1 MKFKIERDYFYQA
14 ITEMIRII
22 PSNTHS
28 AILGGINITACSDGL
43 TLAASNHDLF
53 IEKVIPLSGDVCLEI
68 YEFGNIVISA
78 KNLHELVKKM
88 PNMITVSLIENDK
101 ITIQAEDISIQ
112 LNGFNPDDFSK
123 LPELTSKD
131 SFKMPMYILIQMI
144 KQTSFAVSH
153 NDSRPVLT
161 GLLLSFQE
169 NKLICAATNSHRLAL
184 SEQDI
189 STKIKGTYILPLQ
202 SAKELIRL
210 FSSSSEEIALYISDR
225 YLVFKSRDI
234 TFYTR
239 LIEGTYPNLTNL
251 IPEESKTT
259 IIIERNQ
266 FLKGID
272 RACLFARDSRNN
284 NVKLEIL
291 NDSNLLISSF
301 SSDLGKIEEVQKIE
315 SISGEKKLVI
325 SLDGCF
331 LMDALKAIS
340 EELVSLSFSGSMRP
354 VLIQPVESCTQKHL
368 VSPVRT

>member
-1 MKFKIERDYFYQA
+1 MNFRIERDYFYEA
-14 ITEMIRII
+14 ITEIIRIV
-22 PSNTHS
+22 PSNTNS
-28 AILGGINITACSDGL
+28 AILGSIKITAGSNGL
-43 TLAASNHDLF
+43 TLASTNHDIY
-53 IEKVIPLSGDVCLEI
+53 IEKEIPLLGNGRMEI
-68 YEFGNIVISA
+68 FETGSIVISA
-78 KNLHELVKKM
+78 KHLLELVKKM
-88 PNMITVSLIENDK
+88 PNMITILLIENDK
-101 ITIQAEDISIQ
+101 IKIQSEEITILLS
-112 LNGFNPDDFSK
+112 GFNPNDFPK
-123 LPELTSKD
+123 LPELISMK
-131 SFKMPMYILIQMI
+131 SIEMPMHSLTQMI

-161 GLLLSFQE
+161 GLLLSFQA
-169 NKLICAATNSHRLAL
+169 NKLMLAATNSHRLAL
-184 SEQDI
+184 SEMVI
-189 STKIKGTYILPLQ
+189 ATGMNGTYILPLQ
-202 SAKELIRL
+202 SAKELIRI
-210 FSSSSEEIALYISDR
+210 FSNSSEEIALYISDR
-225 YLVFKSRDI
+225 YLVFKSQDI

-239 LIEGTYPNLTNL
+239 LIEGTYPNVTILF
-251 IPEESKTT
+251 PEESKTT

-291 NDSNLLISSF
+291 DNSKLLISSF

-340 EELVSLSFSGSMRP
+340 EDLVSLSFSGSMRP